1 MASFAL
7 ICLICLACLASSA
20 SALLLPLA
28 RTHAALRP
36 AMQPCRLPAVLAAE
50 ATAEAEDAL
59 AKATAAEAKAVSELA
74 DAIAADESTIGCI
87 VDAENAEDVD
97 ACVNQGIVWSLEE
110 SGDGWDDVRA
120 AVIEAKKE
128 RVKALDTIKEKYG
141 PGVSAAAKWAKVI
154 AGEVGGAL
162 PTEGIKLDKGIK
174 LDIKAPEGKSV
185 KEVAKNAVFSLL
197 DAAAERKRAE
207 KAKQQQLA
215 DKLQA
220 EEKARKRN
228 FFRKE

>member
-1 MASFAL
+1 MRKA
-7 ICLICLACLASSA
+7 
-20 SALLLPLA
+20 
-28 RTHAALRP
+28 
-36 AMQPCRLPAVLAAE
+36 PCAAE
-50 ATAEAEDAL
+50 P
-59 AKATAAEAKAVSELA
+59 SCP
-74 DAIAADESTIGCI
+74 CI
-87 VDAENAEDVD
+87 HPQDVD

-174 LDIKAPEGKSV
+174 LDIKVRAWASHPFYRLFSTLVPQQLLAPSPPAHSLARVRTPQAPEGKSV
-185 KEVAKNAVFSLL
+185 KEVAKNAVFSFL
-197 DAAAERKRAE
+197 DAAAERKQAE
-207 KAKQQQLA
+207 KAKQQQQA

>member
-1 MASFAL
+1 MRKA
-7 ICLICLACLASSA
+7 
-20 SALLLPLA
+20 
-28 RTHAALRP
+28 
-36 AMQPCRLPAVLAAE
+36 PCAAE
-50 ATAEAEDAL
+50 P
-59 AKATAAEAKAVSELA
+59 SCP
-74 DAIAADESTIGCI
+74 CI
-87 VDAENAEDVD
+87 HPQDVD

-174 LDIKAPEGKSV
+174 LDIKVRAWASHPFYRL
-185 KEVAKNAVFSLL
+185 FSTLVP
-197 DAAAERKRAE
+197 
-207 KAKQQQLA
+207 QQLLA
-215 DKLQA
+215 PSPPLRSVEIERFPMQ
-220 EEKARKRN
+220 EKCNSPPVISR
-228 FFRKE
+228 

>member
-1 MASFAL
+1 VRKA
-7 ICLICLACLASSA
+7 
-20 SALLLPLA
+20 
-28 RTHAALRP
+28 
-36 AMQPCRLPAVLAAE
+36 PCAAE
-50 ATAEAEDAL
+50 P
-59 AKATAAEAKAVSELA
+59 SCP
-74 DAIAADESTIGCI
+74 CI
-87 VDAENAEDVD
+87 YPQDVD

-174 LDIKAPEGKSV
+174 LDIKVRVWASHPFYCLPSPLVPQQLLAPSPPAHTLARVRTPQAPEGKSL
-185 KEVAKNAVFSLL
+185 KEVAKNAVFSFL

-220 EEKARKRN
+220 EEKARKSK
-228 FFRKE
+228 FFRKK